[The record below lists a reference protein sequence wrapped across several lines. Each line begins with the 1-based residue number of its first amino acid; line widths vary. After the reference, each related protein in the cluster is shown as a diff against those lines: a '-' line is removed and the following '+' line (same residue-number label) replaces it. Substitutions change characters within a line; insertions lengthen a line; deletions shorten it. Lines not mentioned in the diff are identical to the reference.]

1 MAIASRGLAE
11 SGTQEC
17 LSPVPAPEGAVGP
30 SSLYHLVRECYGD
43 Y

>member
-1 MAIASRGLAE
+1 MALGSRGLAE

-17 LSPVPAPEGAVGP
+17 LSPVPVPEGAVGP
-30 SSLYHLVRECYGD
+30 SSLYHLVRECYDD